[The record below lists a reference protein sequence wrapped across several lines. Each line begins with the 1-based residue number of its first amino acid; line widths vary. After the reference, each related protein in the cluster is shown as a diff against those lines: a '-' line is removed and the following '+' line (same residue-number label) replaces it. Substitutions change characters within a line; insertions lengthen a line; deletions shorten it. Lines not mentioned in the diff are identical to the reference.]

1 MGELLGDIV
10 GWITDFVYSSGYV
23 GLIVLIALGNL
34 HLPVPTEITLALAGF
49 LVGQGSFSFVAVMG
63 WTTLAAVAV
72 SLVFYYFG
80 FWVGEENLRRLVGRI
95 ERFKLLRVSDL
106 DKAGGMFERHGGKA
120 IFIGHLVPGMGAL
133 ISIPAGIKHMPIW
146 GRFAFYTIVGSTVWN
161 AGFVILGWVL
171 GSNWTLVEQYASL
184 VHYAVLAVVAAG
196 VLWFVWRRLKTRE

>member
-1 MGELLGDIV
+1 MSELIGNVV

-23 GLIVLIALGNL
+23 GLIVLVALGNL
-34 HLPVPTEITLALAGF
+34 HLPVPTEITLSLAGF

-63 WTTLAAVAV
+63 GTTWAAVAV
-72 SLVFYYFG
+72 ALVFYYFG
-80 FWVGEENLRRLVGRI
+80 FWSGEENLRRLVGRI

-120 IFIGHLVPGMGAL
+120 IFVGHLVPGMGAL

-146 GRFAFYTIVGSTVWN
+146 GRFVVYTIFGSTVWN
-161 AGFVILGWVL
+161 AGFVVLGWVL

-184 VHYAVLAVVAAG
+184 VHYAVLAVVAVG
-196 VLWFVWRRLKTRE
+196 VVWFAWRRLKTRE

>member
-1 MGELLGDIV
+1 MLGDIV

-72 SLVFYYFG
+72 SLIFYYFG
-80 FWVGEENLRRLVGRI
+80 FWVGEESLRRLVGRI

-106 DKAGGMFERHGGKA
+106 NKAGGMSERHGGKA

-133 ISIPAGIKHMPIW
+133 ISIPAGIKHMPI
-146 GRFAFYTIVGSTVWN
+146 
-161 AGFVILGWVL
+161 
-171 GSNWTLVEQYASL
+171 
-184 VHYAVLAVVAAG
+184 
-196 VLWFVWRRLKTRE
+196 